1 MSKVRH
7 LEIYLEAR
15 ERVKSM
21 STEEIIDQ
29 FVRFQ
34 EAIAGLQ
41 DHIAEL
47 EERIEKLLSGE
58 IEMP

>member
-1 MSKVRH
+1 MNKVRR

-15 ERVKSM
+15 ERTKNM
-21 STEEIIDQ
+21 STEEIIEQ

-34 EAIAGLQ
+34 EAI
-41 DHIAEL
+41 DEL
-47 EERIEKLLSGE
+47 NDKIEQLASGE

>member
-1 MSKVRH
+1 MNKVRR

-15 ERVKSM
+15 ARVKTM

-34 EAIAGLQ
+34 EAIAELQ
-41 DHIAEL
+41 DHIDEL
-47 EERIEKLLSGE
+47 EERIEKLLRGE
-58 IEMP
+58 IQMP

>member
-1 MSKVRH
+1 MSKVRR

-34 EAIAGLQ
+34 EAIEKLQ
-41 DHIAEL
+41 DHIDEL
-47 EERIEKLLSGE
+47 EKNIEDLASGKL
-58 IEMP
+58 EMP